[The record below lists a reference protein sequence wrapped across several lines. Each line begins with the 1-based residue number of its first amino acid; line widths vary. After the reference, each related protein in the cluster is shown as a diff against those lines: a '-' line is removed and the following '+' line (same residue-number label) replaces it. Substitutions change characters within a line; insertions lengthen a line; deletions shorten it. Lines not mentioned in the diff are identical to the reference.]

1 MIGVFVTFRYGDDF
15 NEQTVRKIAETAR
28 AKFEGM
34 TGLRSKAFTLN
45 SAKREAM
52 NFYVWDSEDAAKA
65 FFTEEL
71 LDRVAGLYSVRPNVE
86 FVQIASLVENV
97 RA

>member
-1 MIGVFVTFRYGDDF
+1 MIGVFVTFRYGNDF

-28 AKFEGM
+28 AQFEGM
-34 TGLRSKAFTLN
+34 AGLRLKAFTLN
-45 SAKREAM
+45 SARREAT

-71 LDRVAGLYSVRPNVE
+71 LERVTGLYGARPRVE
-86 FVQIASLVENV
+86 FVQIATLVENG
-97 RA
+97 RT